1 MDNCIATSNS
11 YLYGS
16 SAFPA
21 GPIPGEQQMVYD
33 AIQFGRGGDPNT
45 NTPGLGLIILVANGN
60 GPTSGA
66 TAAPPNRAIYPASYD
81 GVTTITATAPSNGD
95 FKKTFWADYGTIT
108 FCGAPGIGTPSLAPN
123 NETTLFS
130 GTSGATPLVA
140 GVVALVN
147 LANPGLSAN
156 GILEAIKNS
165 CRKIWTYDYNAY
177 PSLPGK
183 SIEVG
188 YGQVDAFGAVSYA
201 LSGNVD
207 PGPGVTQNLRVLV
220 SGANLTAID
229 LQYTLQY
236 TVYTRLPVT
245 SNTNVTLIL
254 FYSTD
259 LTYTGAD
266 PVITTIPIT
275 MIANTFA
282 YTDTYTFTIPN
293 TLNGNYYFGVNASG
307 IPGESSVL
315 DNTGF
320 TNVFVV
326 GNVPP
331 PNLNLR
337 VEIDTVAYNDTND
350 TVGVSYEL
358 ENTGV
363 TPITTF
369 TLKKGFVGYEERTFR
384 LEVPLET
391 DQILN
396 VIDTWSSLPPL
407 NVLYT
412 TPYRI
417 QITSVNNLP
426 LDDVSSDNISIGYIL
441 ATPPTP

>member
-1 MDNCIATSNS
+1 
-11 YLYGS
+11 LL
-16 SAFPA
+16 
-21 GPIPGEQQMVYD
+21 YD
-33 AIQFGRGGDPNT
+33 AIEFGRGGDPDT
-45 NTPGLGLIILVANGN
+45 NTPGLGLIALVANGN
-60 GPTSGA
+60 GPTNGLTS
-66 TAAPPNRAIYPASYD
+66 APPNRAIYPASYD
-81 GVTTITATAPSNGD
+81 GATAVTATEPYNGD
-95 FKKTFWADYGTIT
+95 FRKTFWADYGTIT
-108 FCGAPGIGTPSLAPN
+108 FCGAPGKSTPSLAPN
-123 NETTLFS
+123 NETTLFG
-130 GTSGATPLVA
+130 GTSGATPIVA

-147 LANPGLSAN
+147 LANPSLSAN
-156 GILEAIKNS
+156 GILECIKNS
-165 CRKIWTYDYNAY
+165 CRKIWTYDYDAY

-188 YGQVDAFGAVSYA
+188 YGQVDAYAAVSYA
-201 LSGNVD
+201 LSGAID

-220 SGANLTAID
+220 SGPDLTAID

-236 TVYTRLPVT
+236 TVYTRLAVT
-245 SNTNVTLIL
+245 SNTNVTLTL

-275 MIANTFA
+275 MTANTYA
-282 YTDTYTFTIPN
+282 YTDTYTFTVPN

-337 VEIDTVAYNDTND
+337 VEIDTVAYNDVDN

-396 VIDTWSSLPPL
+396 VIETWSSLPPL

-426 LDDVSSDNISIGYIL
+426 LDDVSSDNISIGYLL

>member
-1 MDNCIATSNS
+1 
-11 YLYGS
+11 
-16 SAFPA
+16 
-21 GPIPGEQQMVYD
+21 
-33 AIQFGRGGDPNT
+33 
-45 NTPGLGLIILVANGN
+45 
-60 GPTSGA
+60 
-66 TAAPPNRAIYPASYD
+66 
-81 GVTTITATAPSNGD
+81 
-95 FKKTFWADYGTIT
+95 
-108 FCGAPGIGTPSLAPN
+108 
-123 NETTLFS
+123 
-130 GTSGATPLVA
+130 
-140 GVVALVN
+140 
-147 LANPGLSAN
+147 
-156 GILEAIKNS
+156 
-165 CRKIWTYDYNAY
+165 
-177 PSLPGK
+177 
-183 SIEVG
+183 
-188 YGQVDAFGAVSYA
+188 
-201 LSGNVD
+201 
-207 PGPGVTQNLRVLV
+207 
-220 SGANLTAID
+220 
-229 LQYTLQY
+229 
-236 TVYTRLPVT
+236 
-245 SNTNVTLIL
+245 
-254 FYSTD
+254 
-259 LTYTGAD
+259 
-266 PVITTIPIT
+266 
-275 MIANTFA
+275 
-282 YTDTYTFTIPN
+282 
-293 TLNGNYYFGVNASG
+293 VNASS

-337 VEIDTVAYNDTND
+337 VEIDTVAYNDVDN

-426 LDDVSSDNISIGYIL
+426 LDYVSSDNISIGYLL